1 VFEGAG
7 RKTRKESRMEDS
19 VKDALA
25 LIAHQVQAFL
35 NGKTGALHELCDI
48 LVSGKF
54 SQDTVEEALETI
66 IELAMEEAE
75 LEEKESLL
83 ETGETSYDA
92 DKFPLSPE
100 AHSYLS
106 ELRSSGAIDTLTER
120 ALMEKVVIGVSGEV
134 GVEDIKRAM
143 AEVVRDPYTSFLLS
157 AEEGDNSTVH

>member
-1 VFEGAG
+1 
-7 RKTRKESRMEDS
+7 MEDS

-25 LIAHQVQAFL
+25 LIAHHVQAFL

-54 SQDTVEEALETI
+54 SRDTVEEALEAI

-83 ETGETSYDA
+83 ETGETGYDA
-92 DKFPLSPE
+92 DKLPLSPE
-100 AHSYLS
+100 AHVYLS

-120 ALMEKVVIGVSGEV
+120 ALINRVEVGVSGEI

-143 AEVVRDPYTSFLLS
+143 AEVVRDPYTSFLFS
-157 AEEGDNSTVH
+157 AEEGNNSTVH

>member
-1 VFEGAG
+1 
-7 RKTRKESRMEDS
+7 MEDS

-25 LIAHQVQAFL
+25 LIAHHVQAFL

-54 SQDTVEEALETI
+54 SEDTVEEALETI

-75 LEEKESLL
+75 LEEKERLL
-83 ETGETSYDA
+83 ETRETSYGA
-92 DKFPLSPE
+92 DKLPLSPE
-100 AHSYLS
+100 AHLYLS
-106 ELRSSGAIDTLTER
+106 ELRSSGAIDTLAER

-143 AEVVRDPYTSFLLS
+143 VEVVKDPYTSFLLS
-157 AEEGDNSTVH
+157 SEERDNSTVH